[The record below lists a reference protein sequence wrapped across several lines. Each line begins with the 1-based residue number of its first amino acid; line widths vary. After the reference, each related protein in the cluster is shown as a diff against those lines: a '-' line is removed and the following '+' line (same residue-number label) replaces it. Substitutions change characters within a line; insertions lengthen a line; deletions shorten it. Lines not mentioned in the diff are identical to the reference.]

1 MKAMEENNTY
11 YQQPNN
17 AYVNPEHTL
26 KQSKQEQTHEKNILS
41 EKNKHELEI
50 IDKNNNHILE
60 IKKKEL
66 GWFGIFF
73 GGKELISLNISGML
87 IIFLLITGLLLSY
100 KIYNDKTDLD
110 SVVKIWGIIT
120 PIITLTLGYIFGS
133 KNNSNNC

>member
-1 MKAMEENNTY
+1 MEENNTY
-11 YQQPNN
+11 NQQPNN
-17 AYVNPEHTL
+17 SYVNPEHTL

-41 EKNKHELEI
+41 EKNKHELDI
-50 IDKNNNHILE
+50 IDKNNNHNLE

-100 KIYNDKTDLD
+100 KIYSDKSDLD
-110 SVVKIWGIIT
+110 NVVKIWGIIT

-133 KNNSNNC
+133 KNNSNEG